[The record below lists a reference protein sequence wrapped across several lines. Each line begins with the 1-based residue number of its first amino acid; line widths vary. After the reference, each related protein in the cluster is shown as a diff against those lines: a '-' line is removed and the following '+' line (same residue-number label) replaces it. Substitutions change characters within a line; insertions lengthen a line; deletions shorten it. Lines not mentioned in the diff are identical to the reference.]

1 MRSKAHLVPQE
12 PSKTADKWKEK
23 QPKNLC
29 EGGDLVFFL
38 SFLPSFSASF
48 PPHARAPKKKKNV
61 ESASLGR
68 ISSVL
73 EAAWRKMHPHMKKH
87 KSLMHDLSL
96 LYFM

>member
-12 PSKTADKWKEK
+12 LSKTADKWKEK

-29 EGGDLVFFL
+29 EGGDLAFFL
-38 SFLPSFSASF
+38 SLLPSLPLSLLL
-48 PPHARAPKKKKNV
+48 HVHQKKKKKV